1 MIHMTRFVN
10 REEELDRLEKRYDS
24 DSAEFI
30 ILYGRRRL
38 GKSELIHESIRD
50 RDDAIYY
57 QAIESTAQ
65 NQLEQ
70 FIEISSETH
79 PVVEEIRQ
87 DWEYVIGTLGKQNA
101 IIIIDEFPFLIEE
114 DPSVPSRFQRLW
126 DTRLSDTAATL
137 VLIGSSIS
145 IMEEKVLS
153 GGSPLYGRRTA
164 TIDLNPLLPGD
175 AWRFYPSADSETALR
190 TWAVFG
196 GTPYYLQTIDP
207 EASLGTNIQQNILTE
222 QGLLYNEPEFL
233 IRAEFREPNT
243 YFSLLQAM
251 ARGKRKPNE
260 IAQAAGVDSQN
271 VSTYL
276 QKLRRLRLIERH
288 VPVTESPTHSKRG
301 RYRLSDPLFRFWFRF
316 VYGNQDRLRLKGDDA
331 YESIVKPEF
340 AEHVSPIFEILC
352 QNALPTLV
360 PRTYEKIGQWW
371 FKEHAIDVLG
381 LSQEGLIAGECK
393 FTSSPITEGVLA
405 QLERT
410 TRQVRWNGAGSET
423 EPHFALFSRSGFT
436 NDLKSMSKER
446 EDLSLFDISDVVKA
460 LQTTES

>member
-1 MIHMTRFVN
+1 MTRFVN

-38 GKSELIHESIRD
+38 GKSELVHESIRE
-50 RDDAIYY
+50 RDNAIYY

-70 FIEISSETH
+70 FIDIASETH
-79 PVVEEIRQ
+79 PVVEETRQ
-87 DWEYVIGTLGKQNA
+87 DWEYVIGALGKQNA
-101 IIIIDEFPFLIEE
+101 IIVIDEFPFLIEE
-114 DPSVPSRFQRLW
+114 NRSIPSRFQQLW

-137 VLIGSSIS
+137 ILIGSSIS
-145 IMEEKVLS
+145 VMKEKVLS

-164 TIDLNPLLPGD
+164 TIDLNPLSLGD
-175 AWRFYPSADSETALR
+175 ARQFYPSADPETALR

-207 EASLGTNIQQNILTE
+207 EASLGTNIQQNILSE
-222 QGLLYNEPEFL
+222 RGLLYNEPEFL
-233 IRAEFREPNT
+233 IRTEFREPNT

-251 ARGKRKPNE
+251 ARGKRRPNE
-260 IAQAAGVDSQN
+260 IAQTAGVDSQN
-271 VSTYL
+271 TSTYL

-288 VPVTESPTHSKRG
+288 IPVTESPTSSKRG

-316 VYGNQDRLRLKGDDA
+316 VYGNQDRLLLKGEDA

-340 AEHVSPIFEILC
+340 ADYASPIFEILC
-352 QNALPTLV
+352 QKALPALI
-360 PRTYEKIGQWW
+360 PRTYEKLGQWW
-371 FKEHAIDVLG
+371 FKEHELDVLG

-393 FTSSPITEGVLA
+393 FTASPVSEGVLA

-410 TRQVRWNGAGSET
+410 TRQVRWNGSGSES

-436 NDLKSMSKER
+436 DDLKNVAEKR
-446 EDLSLFDISDVVKA
+446 ADVSLFDITDVVDA
-460 LQTTES
+460 LQTTG